1 MPGPARP
8 SSPRQ
13 PAPAPAAGAPT
24 LALLVGVAAIS
35 SAAILTRASASDPLL
50 VALWRL
56 LLAAL
61 LLLPA
66 ALARHGSGALRLGRQ
81 ALPTLAS
88 GLALAVHFAAW
99 NRSLLLT
106 SVASSVTLVTVH
118 PVFILLWDAWRL
130 RRPAPA
136 TAWWGSALA
145 VVGSGLVGG
154 ADWGLSPRALQGDL
168 LALLGALAMA
178 AYLLLGR
185 RVRGEAE
192 ALPYS
197 VVVYLTA
204 SAALAAFLVVSG
216 RPLLPLGARE
226 WALMAG
232 LAVGPTIF
240 GHTLFSWALGFL
252 PAQLV
257 SVSIL
262 GEPVGAGLLAWL
274 LLGERPSPGAVA
286 GDLLILAGIAL
297 SLQRPGRAGAAT
309 RRAPRLATAPGPGG
323 SGAAARSRPG
333 SLPDQGQG

>member
-1 MPGPARP
+1 MPGPAPASTRP
-8 SSPRQ
+8 PE
-13 PAPAPAAGAPT
+13 PAAAAAPT

-66 ALARHGSGALRLGRQ
+66 ALLRHGAGALRLGRQ

-99 NRSLLLT
+99 NQSLLLT
-106 SVASSVTLVTVH
+106 SVASSVTLVTIH
-118 PVFILLWDAWRL
+118 PVFILFWDRWRL
-130 RRPAPA
+130 GRPAPA

-145 VVGSGLVGG
+145 VAGSGLVGG
-154 ADWGLSPRALQGDL
+154 ADWGFSPRALEGDL
-168 LALLGALAMA
+168 LAVAGALAMA

-185 RVRGEAE
+185 RVRGETE
-192 ALPYS
+192 TLPYS

-204 SAALAAFLVVSG
+204 SALLAGWLALSG
-216 RPLLPLGARE
+216 RPLLPAGGRE

-240 GHTLFSWALGFL
+240 GHTLFSWALGWL

-274 LLGERPSPGAVA
+274 LLGERPSVGAVA
-286 GDLLILAGIAL
+286 GDLMILTGIAL
-297 SLQRPGRAGAAT
+297 SLRLPPAARRLHADGRTG
-309 RRAPRLATAPGPGG
+309 
-323 SGAAARSRPG
+323 GAAASGAEAASRPRPLG
-333 SLPDQGQG
+333 HQRQG